1 MFISTSV
8 LLYFVKKNSFYKCLS
23 SVKAHHGHYLNIKKL
38 VSVKDLKVVG
48 LKSYDF
54 HVLMQQLLPGAISGI
69 LQSMRDLLSQD
80 FASSLTLYIVK

>member
-1 MFISTSV
+1 M
-8 LLYFVKKNSFYKCLS
+8 
-23 SVKAHHGHYLNIKKL
+23 
-38 VSVKDLKVVG
+38 KDLKVVG

-80 FASSLTLYIVK
+80 FASCLTLYAVK